1 MVSINLTEVKNKTQI
16 AEIIKEKMVN
26 NGITKSEIISGT
38 HLSKTAIN
46 SVLSINENGKDYMFG
61 SLLKVLKFLKIKV
74 IIGNDLKSKSNVL
87 SLFNC

>member
-1 MVSINLTEVKNKTQI
+1 
-16 AEIIKEKMVN
+16 MVN
-26 NGITKSEIISGT
+26 NGITKSEIILGT

-61 SLLKVLKFLKIKV
+61 SLLKVLNFLKIKV

-87 SLFNC
+87 SLFDC

>member
-1 MVSINLTEVKNKTQI
+1 MVSINLTEVNNKTQI
-16 AEIIKEKMVN
+16 AEIINEKMVN

-61 SLLKVLKFLKIKV
+61 SLLKVLNFLKIKV